1 MTDARRVQHPQG
13 AIPRR
18 HTAPG
23 DRAGG
28 WQGSGASHQ
37 AGESKSGAGK
47 AMRKRGA
54 REFRRAVSDRRRG
67 CFRRYGFIG

>member
-13 AIPRR
+13 AIPLRTPLLEIER
-18 HTAPG
+18 VVG
-23 DRAGG
+23 RA
-28 WQGSGASHQ
+28 A
-37 AGESKSGAGK
+37 ERPIRLRSKSGAGK